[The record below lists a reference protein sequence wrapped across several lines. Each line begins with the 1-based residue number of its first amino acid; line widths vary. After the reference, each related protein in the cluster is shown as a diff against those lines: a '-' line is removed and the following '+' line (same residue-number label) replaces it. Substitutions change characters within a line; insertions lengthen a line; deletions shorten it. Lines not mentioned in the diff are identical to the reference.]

1 MKNVLSVPVLCR
13 AMKELNDLELSLRL
27 LETSDI
33 LKNADA
39 EGIRQMIKEKEKK
52 KKEQL
57 VLSTHRKKMESPT
70 LSHK

>member
-1 MKNVLSVPVLCR
+1 MKNVLSVPVPSFSK
-13 AMKELNDLELSLRL
+13 KELEDVELSLRL

-57 VLSTHRKKMESPT
+57 VLSTHLKKMESPT